1 MPASVK
7 TKRCVRHTWRLP
19 MIHDDA
25 LRCLA
30 CGHVSMYR
38 DLTDLKRGAILR
50 AMKEHQPALWE
61 SWRAAFLSSLHQ
73 WLLTHEE
80 AA

>member
-1 MPASVK
+1 MFAKPKV
-7 TKRCVRHTWRLP
+7 KRCERHLWQLPCPRDNRLFC
-19 MIHDDA
+19 M
-25 LRCLA
+25 R